1 MPPHANRNKEEDVMI
16 TPKEVRDILVGELG
30 GEAETKVELV
40 RALRS
45 AFDCG
50 ESTARIA
57 INKAEEMDFI
67 ALRSGKGRSK
77 KVVVHRG
84 SN

>member
-1 MPPHANRNKEEDVMI
+1 MI
-16 TPKEVRDILVGELG
+16 TPREVQDILVGELG

-57 INKAEEMDFI
+57 IDRAEDMELI
-67 ALRSGKGRSK
+67 ALRSGKGRAK
-77 KVVVHRG
+77 NVVVFRG
-84 SN
+84 SR